1 MSGAIAGHVEQI
13 FIDNMKDI
21 EITPDEYAPA
31 LFWAGRYESL
41 TDLDE
46 KDYILNCFIPNE
58 ELTKKLSAAQ
68 EAYIQEDRQTG
79 YEKMAETRSLFK
91 SSMLRC
97 PKVWKLM

>member
-21 EITPDEYAPA
+21 EVTPDEYAPA

-46 KDYILNCFIPNE
+46 RDYILKCFIPNE
-58 ELTKKLSAAQ
+58 ELTKKLSEAQ
-68 EAYIQEDRQTG
+68 EAYINEDRQTG
-79 YEKMAETRSLFK
+79 YIKMAETRSLFK

-97 PKVWKLM
+97 PRVWKLM